1 METSS
6 RPALLCDFDET
17 VVDLDTGILILS
29 KFADGDWRTLDEEY
43 NTGRLPVQQVIR
55 RQFAMVRATRKSML
69 DLVERSTS
77 IRPGFAKLVR
87 ACNQR
92 GFPVIIASYGLDFC
106 IDYILT
112 MAGLKNQVKVFAPK
126 ARITSNGIR
135 FSFPALRYRDSAN
148 MKDDLVRHY
157 RTTHD
162 SIFYV
167 GDGTSD
173 FPAAKI
179 ADVRFAIRGSPL
191 ADQCRRAG
199 LQFTPVTSFNPVSR
213 AMGID

>member
-1 METSS
+1 MTSS

-17 VVDLDTGILILS
+17 VVDVDTGILILS

-43 NTGRLPVQQVIR
+43 NTGRMPVQKVIR

-69 DLVERSTS
+69 NLVERSTS

-92 GFPVIIASYGLDFC
+92 GFPVVIASYGLDFC
-106 IDYILT
+106 INHILIV
-112 MAGLKNQVKVFAPK
+112 ARLKKQIKIFAPK
-126 ARITSNGIR
+126 TKMTSNGIR

-148 MKDDLVRHY
+148 MKDDLVKHYKFMGY
-157 RTTHD
+157 RT
-162 SIFYV
+162 FYV
-167 GDGTSD
+167 GDGISD
-173 FPAAKI
+173 FLAAKI
-179 ADVRFAIRGSPL
+179 ADFRFAIRGSSL

-199 LQFTPVTSFNPVSR
+199 LEFTPVTNFNPVSK
-213 AMGID
+213 AMGII

>member
-6 RPALLCDFDET
+6 RSALLCDFDDT

-29 KFADGDWRTLDEEY
+29 NFADGDWRTLDEEY
-43 NTGRLPVQQVIR
+43 NTGRMPVQQVIR

-77 IRPGFAKLVR
+77 IRLGFAKLVR

-106 IDYILT
+106 IDRVLT
-112 MAGLKNQVKVFAPK
+112 IAGLKKQVKVFAPK

-135 FSFPALRYRDSAN
+135 FSFPARRYRDSAN

-162 SIFYV
+162 RIFYV

-199 LQFTPVTSFNPVSR
+199 LEFTPVTSFNPVSR